1 MPHEVQSRKEDAD
14 MKEVSVKSVLL
25 WVLGALCL
33 VAVVHSTAI
42 AQAKFPARPVTL
54 WVGLPPGGSADVLT
68 RALAEGAEKSLGQK
82 IIVVNKPGGGGTV
95 ATSLL
100 KNEKPDGYTLLV
112 NTDTVTTRAPH
123 ISDLEYDPFKDID
136 NFMLIG
142 EWKTVWTVKGDS
154 PFKKWSDLVDWAKK
168 NPGQL
173 TFGHCTA
180 SSFYFGMVAIGKKE
194 GFTFKA
200 VPYACDAPTMTAVLG
215 GHVML
220 GGGTA
225 APYRSHVLA
234 NNIRILLSRK
244 KVDYAEGYGQQ
255 STFESMRYDFE
266 LPLLALILA
275 PKGLPDAER
284 KILEKAFMDGMQS
297 DVFKKVAQDQE
308 LLVQPMTGKPFVDY
322 LKKTSAT
329 YEELIRGVGMY
340 KGEKK

>member
-1 MPHEVQSRKEDAD
+1 M
-14 MKEVSVKSVLL
+14 MKGGKNMKKVFLKHVLL
-25 WVLGALCL
+25 MIAGMACATSMLHSMAL
-33 VAVVHSTAI
+33 
-42 AQAKFPARPVTL
+42 AQAKFPTHPITL
-54 WVGLPPGGSADVLT
+54 WVGLPPGGSADVLA
-68 RALAEGAEKSLGQK
+68 RALVEGAEKSLGQK
-82 IIVVNKPGGGGTV
+82 IIVINKPGGGGTV

-100 KNEKPDGYTLLV
+100 MNEKPDGYTLLI
-112 NTDTVTTRAPH
+112 NTDTVITRAPH
-123 ISDLEYDPFKDID
+123 ISHLEYDPFKDVD
-136 NFMLIG
+136 NFMMIG

-180 SSFYFGMVAIGKKE
+180 SSFYFGMVAIAKKE

-215 GHVML
+215 GHVMI

-234 NNIRILLSRK
+234 NNIRILLSRI
-244 KVDYAEGYGQQ
+244 KVDYAEGHGQQ
-255 STFESMRYDFE
+255 TTFKDMHYDFE
-266 LPLLALILA
+266 LPLLAVLQA
-275 PKGLPDAER
+275 PKGLPDSLR
-284 KILEKAFMDGMQS
+284 KTLEKAFMDGMKS
-297 DVFKKVAQDQE
+297 DVFKKVSQDQE
-308 LLVQPMTGKPFVDY
+308 LLVQSTTGKPLFDY

-329 YEELIRGVGMY
+329 YEELIKEVGLY

>member
-1 MPHEVQSRKEDAD
+1 
-14 MKEVSVKSVLL
+14 MKKVFLRHGL
-25 WVLGALCL
+25 WMGVGIVCMI
-33 VAVVHSTAI
+33 AI
-42 AQAKFPARPVTL
+42 LYSPAFTQTRFPTHPINL
-54 WVGLPPGGSADVLT
+54 WVGLPPGGSADVLA
-68 RALAEGAEKSLGQK
+68 RALAEGAEKALGQK
-82 IIVVNKPGGGGTV
+82 IVVVSKPGGGGTV

-154 PFKKWSDLVDWAKK
+154 PFKKWSDLVEWAKK

-194 GFTFKA
+194 GFTFKG

-234 NNIRILLSRK
+234 NNIRILLSRM
-244 KVDYAEGYGQQ
+244 KVDYAEGHGQQ
-255 STFESMRYDFE
+255 STFKD
-266 LPLLALILA
+266 
-275 PKGLPDAER
+275 
-284 KILEKAFMDGMQS
+284 
-297 DVFKKVAQDQE
+297 
-308 LLVQPMTGKPFVDY
+308 
-322 LKKTSAT
+322 
-329 YEELIRGVGMY
+329 
-340 KGEKK
+340 

>member
-1 MPHEVQSRKEDAD
+1 
-14 MKEVSVKSVLL
+14 MKKFPLSNLVFIIALL
-25 WVLGALCL
+25 AGVITILNSSAL
-33 VAVVHSTAI
+33 
-42 AQAKFPARPVTL
+42 AQAKFPTRPVTL
-54 WVGLPPGGSADVLT
+54 WVGLPPGGSADVLA

-82 IIVVNKPGGGGTV
+82 IVVVSKPGGGGTV

-100 KNEKPDGYTLLV
+100 MNEKPDGYTLLM
-112 NTDTVTTRAPH
+112 NTDSVVTRAPH

-154 PFKKWSDLVDWAKK
+154 QFKKWTDLVSWAKK

-180 SSFYFGMVAIGKKE
+180 SSFYFGMVAISKKE

-200 VPYACDAPTMTAVLG
+200 VPYPCDAPTMTAVLG

-234 NNIRILLSRK
+234 DNIRIILSRQK
-244 KVDYAEGYGQQ
+244 INYATGHGQLT
-255 STFESMRYDFE
+255 TFKDVHYDFD
-266 LPLLALILA
+266 LPLLAMIMA
-275 PKGLPDAER
+275 PKGMPENVR
-284 KILEKAFMDGMQS
+284 KTLEKAFLDGMKS
-297 DVFKKVAQDQE
+297 DVFKRVAEDQE
-308 LLVQPMTGKPFVDY
+308 LAVQPMTGKPFVDY

-329 YEELIRGVGMY
+329 YEELIKDMGMY
-340 KGEKK
+340 KSEKK

>member
-1 MPHEVQSRKEDAD
+1 
-14 MKEVSVKSVLL
+14 MKRNSLKGLVVVAGVVCILAVL
-25 WVLGALCL
+25 
-33 VAVVHSTAI
+33 HSAAF
-42 AQAKFPARPVTL
+42 AQAKFPTRPVNL
-54 WVGLPPGGSADVLT
+54 WVGLPPGGSADVLA
-68 RALAEGAEKSLGQK
+68 RALAEGAEKALGQK
-82 IIVVNKPGGGGTV
+82 IVVVSKPGGGGTV

-123 ISDLEYDPFKDID
+123 ITQLEYDPFADVD

-154 PFKKWSDLVDWAKK
+154 PHKKWTDLVDWAKK

-180 SSFYFGMVAIGKKE
+180 SSFYFGMVAISKKE
-194 GFTFKA
+194 GFTFKG
-200 VPYACDAPTMTAVLG
+200 VPFACDNPTMTALLG

-225 APYRSHVLA
+225 APYRSQVLA
-234 NNIRILLSRK
+234 NGIRIILSRQK
-244 KVDYAEGYGQQ
+244 IDYAEGHGQQ
-255 STFESMRYDFE
+255 TTFKDMNYEFD
-266 LPLLALILA
+266 LPLLAMILA
-275 PKGLPDAER
+275 PKGMPDNVR
-284 KILEKAFMDGMQS
+284 STLEKAFLEGMKS

-308 LLVQPMTGKPFVDY
+308 LQVRPMTGKPLFDY

-329 YEELIRGVGMY
+329 YETLIKEVGMY
-340 KGEKK
+340 KSEKK